1 MIRNKYQKNFSSKKR
16 KKKEK
21 KKRQRNKDQN
31 FKINHKR
38 T

>member
-1 MIRNKYQKNFSSKKR
+1 MIRNKYQKNFSSKK
-16 KKKEK
+16 KK
-21 KKRQRNKDQN
+21 KKRKRNKDQN